1 MDWAALISTI
11 AKGVSNTGQL
21 VGGIAS
27 YDAQR
32 KGADQMERDAA
43 ERQRR
48 MAIEEAQFMGK
59 ARAGAAASGLS
70 MDSGSISNY
79 LDAMQAELDRQAEWT
94 READEAKVG
103 AARTSADWQL
113 GGSIFSWLTGS
124 GSEMSQSFASGFG
137 QSESQAEKSSAS
149 VNSGYD
155 MSNFGEL
162 DGAGEGKNKS

>member
-32 KGADQMERDAA
+32 KAATQMEADAA

-59 ARAGAAASGLS
+59 ARAGAGASGLS
-70 MDSGSISNY
+70 MESESISSY
-79 LDAMQAELDRQAEWT
+79 LGAMQSELDRQAEWT
-94 READEAKVG
+94 RKADEEKVG

-124 GSEMSQSFASGFG
+124 GAEMSQSFASGFG
-137 QSESQAEKSSAS
+137 QSQSEAEKSSAS
-149 VNSGYD
+149 VNSGFD
-155 MSNFGEL
+155 MSSFGEL
-162 DGAGEGKNKS
+162 DYEGGKGAA

>member
-32 KGADQMERDAA
+32 KAADQMELDAA
-43 ERQRR
+43 EKQRR
-48 MAIEEAQFMGK
+48 MAVQEAQFMGE
-59 ARAGAAASGLS
+59 ARAGAGASGLS
-70 MDSGSISNY
+70 MESESISNY

-94 READEAKVG
+94 RKSDEAAVG

-137 QSESQAEKSSAS
+137 QSQSQAVQSHENVRSD
-149 VNSGYD
+149 G
-155 MSNFGEL
+155 L
-162 DGAGEGKNKS
+162 DTDYLAADGDGK